1 MKDLTKLQKDNVPP
15 SMQVD
20 DLIIG
25 DQIAKA
31 GLSLCEPML
40 IMPVLSV
47 VL

>member
-1 MKDLTKLQKDNVPP
+1 MKDLTKIQKDYVPP

-31 GLSLCEPML
+31 GLCLCEPML
-40 IMPVLSV
+40 IMPDYSV